1 MECQPSGDMF
11 RGTYEHSIDEKG
23 RINIPKP
30 FRDLLEQ
37 DSQLFITTS
46 FIKDINCLD
55 VYRPKDWYRLEENLI
70 GKPEFDP
77 DVTDFI
83 NYFYSG
89 VQECQLDRQGR
100 ILLAPSLR
108 DHAKLIKDVA
118 LVGTGRKFRIIEK
131 DTWVAVRAASGEAL
145 KSNPRIMQD
154 LKIGAQSPED

>member
-1 MECQPSGDMF
+1 MF
-11 RGTYEHSIDEKG
+11 RGTYEHTIDDKG

-37 DSQLFITTS
+37 DTQLFITTS
-46 FIKDINCLD
+46 FITETNCLD
-55 VYRPKDWYRLEENLI
+55 VYRPRDWYRLEEDLVN
-70 GKPEFDP
+70 KPEFDP
-77 DVTDFI
+77 DVTAFI

-108 DHAKLIKDVA
+108 EHAKLMRDVA
-118 LVGTGRKFRIIEK
+118 LVGTGRKFRIVDKES
-131 DTWVAVRAASGEAL
+131 WLAVRAASGAMI

-154 LKIGAQSPED
+154 LKIGGHDHQS